1 MSYELVVTMK
11 HKQSTFNEHHL
22 DAQVSI
28 SDKSKKILYRS
39 SLNALMI
46 LAIGLLVNL
55 AIRVDFSILKH
66 GLGETSIT
74 EALQSLM
81 LIISAS
87 SFFLVLRERKELSHA
102 ATLIFGFLIVLT
114 IREMDAWFDMIF
126 HGAWVFPAL
135 LVTVSSCAYGF
146 KGHKNTINQMATI
159 LDVRHMNTLIGGVV
173 LLIVFSRLY
182 GMGSF
187 WHSVMHENYI
197 REVKNVSEEAME
209 LLCYCLIA
217 LGAVK
222 TRLTLKNQTA

>member
-81 LIISAS
+81 LIISVS
-87 SFFLVLRERKELSHA
+87 SFFLVIRERKELSHA
-102 ATLIFGFLIVLT
+102 ATLIFGFLVVLT

-197 REVKNVSEEAME
+197 REVKTYLKRRWSFCVTA
-209 LLCYCLIA
+209 LLLLA
-217 LGAVK
+217 L
-222 TRLTLKNQTA
+222 LKHV